1 MATGYLLQRKMS
13 LNGTDSTQVRWTET
27 LFSMLANRSAFY
39 CSAVQVNPEITPAI
53 RISRYANPS
62 LPLVTQ
68 ISFISKY
75 WIFAF
80 RLFHTRSFIVYR
92 VHGLVPSL
100 STLNNFI
107 CSWKTKVTILT
118 WLKETSL
125 FRWKAGLRIPSAV
138 NVTAFF
144 RNWDLFTEKS
154 PGSKNLGEW
163 ARGRAG
169 TCHFSCRNRKT
180 SFHLFSST

>member
-1 MATGYLLQRKMS
+1 MASGYLLQRKMS
-13 LNGTDSTQVRWTET
+13 LNSTDSTQVRSTET
-27 LFSMLANRSAFY
+27 LFSIPVNRSAFY
-39 CSAVQVNPEITPAI
+39 CSAIQVNPEITPAI

-68 ISFISKY
+68 IYFIPKY
-75 WIFAF
+75 WIVAF

-107 CSWKTKVTILT
+107 CSWRIMVTILT
-118 WLKETSL
+118 SGWKKRLSFDGKLAYVFRLPWMSQPSSETEIYL
-125 FRWKAGLRIPSAV
+125 RKNAQVLRI
-138 NVTAFF
+138 
-144 RNWDLFTEKS
+144 
-154 PGSKNLGEW
+154 W
-163 ARGRAG
+163 ASGRR
-169 TCHFSCRNRKT
+169 FSCRNRKT